1 MITIPLLTINNVDN
15 GIFHNIDQKVL
26 AAETITM
33 KRPGSPAINNITDMA
48 VINST
53 ETNFSVYENPT
64 YGFKIIYPAN
74 WDKLEFSQNN
84 ANGLVA
90 GFTLPR
96 EGKPQSEINVSDFIL
111 ENVIIGVKTIPFT
124 MLSSPKDTILNDF
137 VDEQISSYKDG
148 LTNFQIIKFNT
159 TNSID
164 NNPASQIQ
172 YIHKDGRAT
181 FDTLQ
186 AWVINGN
193 KIYTILFNA
202 DPADYSTYLPIIQKM
217 IDSFVI
223 LKNSDSN
230 KNNDVKFRS
239 T

>member
-1 MITIPLLTINNVDN
+1 MITIPLLSINNVDN
-15 GIFHNIDQKVL
+15 GIFHNIDQKIL
-26 AAETITM
+26 TAQTITM
-33 KRPGSPAINNITDMA
+33 KRPGSPAISNITDMA

-53 ETNFSVYENPT
+53 ETNFSVYVNPT

-96 EGKPQSEINVSDFIL
+96 EGKPPSEINVSDFIL
-111 ENVIIGVKTIPFT
+111 ENIMIGAKDIP
-124 MLSSPKDTILNDF
+124 SSLTSSSKNTILSNFVND
-137 VDEQISSYKDG
+137 QIASYKQWLVD
-148 LTNFQIIKFNT
+148 FQIIKSNAT
-159 TNSID
+159 SID
-164 NNPASQIQ
+164 NNPAYQIQ
-172 YIHKDGRAT
+172 YTQKDGRAT

-186 AWVINGN
+186 TWVINGN

-217 IDSFVI
+217 IDSFAI
-223 LKNSDSN
+223 LNNSDNN
-230 KNNDVKFRS
+230 KTMV
-239 T
+239 